1 MNSIKFESNKILL
14 FFCLFPALLTFV
26 SFTLQIGYPW
36 TYGFGKVFMV
46 LIPVFVFWIKAG
58 TWKDIFQEIGII
70 KTKGLVGISV
80 GVFFALVILF
90 LYYMIFKPLL
100 NPDNFIGKIS
110 SLGLDGYYWPMCIFL
125 GCINSLVEE
134 FYWRGFLANLLRR
147 RIASVLLAS
156 LLAGILFGL
165 HHVFPLLHYFT
176 WPQALL
182 FSVGTVI
189 ASFIW
194 TLMRLRG
201 VSIIDCYIS
210 HIIADF
216 SIFWVGWTLIQT
228 RA

>member
-36 TYGFGKVFMV
+36 TYGSGKVFMV
-46 LIPVFVFWIKAG
+46 IIPLFVFWRKAY
-58 TWKDIFQEIGII
+58 TRREIVKELGII
-70 KTKGLVGISV
+70 RTKGLLGLSV
-80 GVFFALVILF
+80 GLLFASVILL
-90 LYYMIFKPLL
+90 LYYIIFKPLL
-100 NPDNFIGKIS
+100 NPDNLIEKIT
-110 SLGLDGYYWPMCIFL
+110 SLGLDGFYWPMCVFL
-125 GCINSLVEE
+125 GCINSFVEE
-134 FYWRGFLANLLRR
+134 FYWRGFLANLLSR
-147 RIASVLLAS
+147 RIASILLAS
-156 LLAGILFGL
+156 LLAGVLFGL

-216 SIFWVGWTLIQT
+216 SIFWVGWTIIQT
-228 RA
+228 KA